1 MKVERYVLKLS
12 AKNLRANEIGAIAWW
27 RLGDLRNHFFK
38 IEEVVD
44 ALFVID
50 AAQAT
55 PSDQLQDLLDRYAAS
70 IAPESRPQ
78 AIFYSVKRSV
88 LIGAG
93 LTNIDKVFFASND
106 AEVEQQ
112 CKMRGFS
119 GQVLNLEGQRELRSM
134 REQQLNI
141 DNAAG
146 TLGMAIRNFEG
157 ILDRT
162 IAPEF
167 DRLGLQLEKIDASLT
182 SESQNLTK
190 DRELATKDRDLA
202 TDRFNQL
209 MQRID
214 KPKL

>member
-12 AKNLRANEIGAIAWW
+12 AKDLRPNEIGAIAWW
-27 RLGDLRNHFFK
+27 RLGDLRNHFLK
-38 IEEVVD
+38 VEEVVD

-50 AAQAT
+50 GAQAT
-55 PSDQLQDLLDRYAAS
+55 PSDQLRDLLDRYATN
-70 IAPESRPQ
+70 IAPESRAQ

-93 LTNIDKVFFASND
+93 LTNIDKVYFASND

-112 CKMRGFS
+112 CKTHGFS
-119 GQVLNLEGQRELRSM
+119 GQMLNLEGQRELRTM
-134 REQQLNI
+134 KEQERNI

-146 TLGMAIRNFEG
+146 ILGMAIRNFEG

-162 IAPEF
+162 ITPEF

-182 SESQNLTK
+182 SERQNLTK
-190 DRELATKDRDLA
+190 DRELA

-214 KPKL
+214 KPKP

>member
-27 RLGDLRNHFFK
+27 RLGDLRNHFLK

-50 AAQAT
+50 ATQAT
-55 PSDQLQDLLDRYAAS
+55 PSAQLQELLDRFATS
-70 IAPESRPQ
+70 IAPESRAQ

-93 LTNIDKVFFASND
+93 LTNIDKAYFASND

-112 CKMRGFS
+112 CKKQGFP
-119 GQVLNLEGQRELRSM
+119 GRVINLEGQRELRVMS
-134 REQQLNI
+134 EQQNNV
-141 DNAAG
+141 DNATG
-146 TLGMAIRNFEG
+146 VLGMAIRNFEET
-157 ILDRT
+157 LDRT
-162 IAPEF
+162 ITPEF

-182 SESQNLTK
+182 SERHNLIK
-190 DRELATKDRDLA
+190 DRQLATN
-202 TDRFNQL
+202 RFNQL
-209 MQRID
+209 TQKID
-214 KPKL
+214 KLKP